1 MVMAND
7 EQTPTPVGDAAPML
21 GVRATVRLA
30 LTGKELD
37 FTTGPIGRAVVLLAI
52 PMVLEMV
59 MESVFALTD
68 AFFVS
73 RLGTNALATVGLTEA
88 MITLL
93 FAIAIGT
100 GMATTAMVA
109 RRVGERDIK
118 GARTAAAQSILL
130 GLVLSVAVAVPGVI
144 FAKDLLAL
152 MGGSPELVATGHGYT
167 RVLFGGSA
175 TIMLIF
181 LLNAVFR
188 GAGDA
193 AIAMRILWI
202 ANGVNIILD
211 PCLIFGLGPFPE
223 LGVTGAAVATTIGR
237 GVGVAIQLWILF
249 RGGSRIRIRISD
261 IVPQPRIIL
270 RLFRLSVGGILQF
283 LIGTSSWVCLVW
295 IIGGFG
301 PAAVA
306 GYTLAIRL
314 VVFAILPSWGLANA
328 AATLV
333 GQNLGAGQPDR
344 AEASVWR
351 AGIYNSLFLLG
362 VAVVFIILAG
372 PLIRIFSHEPDVVRY
387 GVSCLR
393 WVSFGY
399 PFYAWGMV
407 MVQAFNGA
415 GDTYTPSI
423 INFFCYWLFQLPVAY
438 GLAYGTGFGPTGVF
452 IAITVA
458 ESMIAVVGILVFRR
472 GRWRQSKV

>member
-1 MVMAND
+1 MAD
-7 EQTPTPVGDAAPML
+7 KEPTSSPRVGTAPDM
-21 GVRATVRLA
+21 GAWATIKLA

-37 FTTGPIGRAVVLLAI
+37 FTSGPIGRAIVLLAI

-73 RLGTNALATVGLTEA
+73 RLGTDAVATVGLTEA
-88 MITLL
+88 MISIL
-93 FAIAIGT
+93 FAVAIGS

-109 RRVGERDIK
+109 RRIGEK
-118 GARTAAAQSILL
+118 NTAGARVAAAQSILL
-130 GLVLSVAVAVPGVI
+130 GLMLTLVVALPGVL
-144 FAKDLLAL
+144 FAKDLLRL
-152 MGGSPELVATGHGYT
+152 MGGTPELIASGHGYT

-175 TIMLIF
+175 TIMLLF

-193 AIAMRILWI
+193 AIAMRVLWI
-202 ANGVNIILD
+202 ANTINIVLD
-211 PCLIFGLGPFPE
+211 PCMIFGLGPFPE

-237 GVGVAIQLWILF
+237 GAGVLIQFWVLF
-249 RGGSRIRIRISD
+249 RGSSRIHVRWPHF
-261 IVPQPRIIL
+261 VPRPMIIL
-270 RLFRLSVGGILQF
+270 RLFRLSVGGILQI
-283 LIGTSSWVCLVW
+283 LIGTSSWVVLVA

-301 PAAVA
+301 SAAVA

-314 VVFAILPSWGLANA
+314 IIFAILPSWGLANA

-333 GQNLGAGQPDR
+333 GQNLGADQADR
-344 AEASVWR
+344 AEISVWR
-351 AGIYNSLFLLG
+351 AGLYNMGFLLG
-362 VAVVFIILAG
+362 IAGVFIAAAG
-372 PLIRIFSHEPDVVRY
+372 PLIRIFSVEPEVVRY
-387 GVSCLR
+387 GVACLR
-393 WVSFGY
+393 WVSIGF

-415 GDTYTPSI
+415 GDTYTPTV
-423 INFFCYWLFQLPVAY
+423 INFFCYWIFQLPFAY
-438 GLAYGTGFGPTGVF
+438 LLAHTAGLGPNGIF

-458 ESMIAVVGILVFRR
+458 ESLIAVVGVLVFRR
-472 GRWRQSKV
+472 GRWKLREV

>member
-1 MVMAND
+1 MTKNKSPAIPPA
-7 EQTPTPVGDAAPML
+7 EATPRT
-21 GVRATVRLA
+21 GVWPTVKLA

-37 FTTGPIGRAVVLLAI
+37 FTTGPIGRAVILLAI

-73 RLGTNALATVGLTEA
+73 RLGTDALATVGLTEA

-100 GMATTAMVA
+100 GLATTAMVA
-109 RRVGERDIK
+109 RRVGERDIA
-118 GARTAAAQSILL
+118 GARTAAAQSIVL
-130 GLVLSVAVAVPGVI
+130 GLVLSAAVAVPGVI
-144 FAKDLLAL
+144 FAKDLLAV

-193 AIAMRILWI
+193 AIAMRVLWI
-202 ANGVNIILD
+202 ANGVNILLD

-223 LGVTGAAVATTIGR
+223 LGVMGAAVATTIGR
-237 GVGVAIQLWILF
+237 GTGVVLQLWVLF
-249 RGGSRIRIRISD
+249 RGGSRIQIRFSD
-261 IVPQPRIIL
+261 LAPRMGIIL

-283 LIGTSSWVCLVW
+283 LIGTSSWVIMVW

-301 PAAVA
+301 NAAVA

-314 VVFAILPSWGLANA
+314 IVFAILPSWGMANA

-333 GQNLGAGQPDR
+333 GQNLGANSPER

-351 AGIYNSLFLLG
+351 AGTYNMFFLVG
-362 VAVVFIILAG
+362 VSIIFIAFAN
-372 PLIRIFSHEPDVVRY
+372 PLIRLFTQEEEVIHY

-393 WVSFGY
+393 WVSYGY
-399 PFYAWGMV
+399 GFYAWGMV

-415 GDTYTPSI
+415 GDTYTPTI
-423 INFFCYWLFQLPVAY
+423 INFFCYWLFQLP
-438 GLAYGTGFGPTGVF
+438 LAYLLAKQTGLGATGVF
-452 IAITVA
+452 MAITAA
-458 ESMIAVVGILVFRR
+458 ESLIAVVGILVFRR
-472 GRWRQSKV
+472 GRWKARVV

>member
-1 MVMAND
+1 MTMAN
-7 EQTPTPVGDAAPML
+7 EELTSARGGDSPPAL
-21 GVRATVRLA
+21 GVRATVKLA

-37 FTTGPIGRAVVLLAI
+37 FTTGSIGRAVILLAI

-73 RLGTNALATVGLTEA
+73 RLGTDALATVGLTEA

-109 RRVGERDIK
+109 RRVGERDTA
-118 GARTAAAQSILL
+118 GARTAAAQSIVL
-130 GLVLSVAVAVPGVI
+130 GLVLSAAVAVPGVI

-152 MGGSPELVATGHGYT
+152 MGGSPELVATGHAYT

-193 AIAMRILWI
+193 AIAMRVLWI
-202 ANGVNIILD
+202 ANGINIILD

-223 LGVTGAAVATTIGR
+223 LGVAGAAVATTIGR
-237 GVGVAIQLWILF
+237 GVGVAIQLWVLF

-283 LIGTSSWVCLVW
+283 LIGTSSWVFLVW

-344 AEASVWR
+344 AEVSVWR
-351 AGIYNSLFLLG
+351 AGMYNSLFLLG

-415 GDTYTPSI
+415 GDTYTPSV

-438 GLAYGTGFGPTGVF
+438 GLAYGTDFGPTGVF

-458 ESMIAVVGILVFRR
+458 ESLIAVVGILVFRR
-472 GRWRQSKV
+472 GRWKLREI

>member
-1 MVMAND
+1 MTST
-7 EQTPTPVGDAAPML
+7 EPPPTL
-21 GVRATVRLA
+21 GIWKTVRLA

-37 FTTGPIGRAVVLLAI
+37 FTTGPIGRAVILLAI

-73 RLGTNALATVGLTEA
+73 RLGTDALATVGLTEA

-93 FAIAIGT
+93 FAVAIGT
-100 GMATTAMVA
+100 GLATTAMVA
-109 RRVGERDIK
+109 RRVGERDIA

-152 MGGSPELVATGHGYT
+152 MGGSPELVGSGHGYT

-193 AIAMRILWI
+193 AIAMRVLWI
-202 ANGVNIILD
+202 ANGVNILLD

-223 LGVTGAAVATTIGR
+223 LGVMGAAVATTIGR
-237 GVGVAIQLWILF
+237 GTGVALQLWVLF
-249 RGGSRIRIRISD
+249 RGGSRIQIRFSD
-261 IVPQPRIIL
+261 LAPRVGIIL

-283 LIGTSSWVCLVW
+283 LIGTSSWVVMVW

-301 PAAVA
+301 SAAVA

-314 VVFAILPSWGLANA
+314 IVFAILPSWGMHQAHRLRHSSLMGNGQRGSHPGRPKPRRRLARSCRSLGLA
-328 AATLV
+328 CRHVQHALPGQRVDRIHRLRQPPDPTLHPGGGGDSLRCLV
-333 GQNLGAGQPDR
+333 SAMGFVRLWFLRLGNGHGAG
-344 AEASVWR
+344 
-351 AGIYNSLFLLG
+351 L
-362 VAVVFIILAG
+362 
-372 PLIRIFSHEPDVVRY
+372 
-387 GVSCLR
+387 
-393 WVSFGY
+393 
-399 PFYAWGMV
+399 
-407 MVQAFNGA
+407 
-415 GDTYTPSI
+415 
-423 INFFCYWLFQLPVAY
+423 
-438 GLAYGTGFGPTGVF
+438 
-452 IAITVA
+452 
-458 ESMIAVVGILVFRR
+458 
-472 GRWRQSKV
+472 

>member
-1 MVMAND
+1 MYTARLNRYTQSPAAQFSPNTHHKTRVWLPDM
-7 EQTPTPVGDAAPML
+7 ERKPTPTATTQLDPYADL
-21 GVRATVRLA
+21 GVYGTVKLS

-37 FTTGPIGRAVVLLAI
+37 FTTGPIGRAIVLLSI

-73 RLGTNALATVGLTEA
+73 RLGTDALATVGLTEA

-109 RRVGERDIK
+109 RRVGQRDIA

-152 MGGSPELVATGHGYT
+152 MGGSAELAATGHGYT
-167 RVLFGGSA
+167 RVLFGGSV
-175 TIMLIF
+175 TIVLIF

-193 AIAMRILWI
+193 AIAMRVLWI
-202 ANGVNIILD
+202 ANGVNIVLD

-237 GVGVAIQLWILF
+237 GIGVALQLWVLF
-249 RGGSRIRIRISD
+249 FGGSRIRITLSD
-261 IVPQPRIIL
+261 LTPKLRIIL

-283 LIGTSSWVCLVW
+283 LIGTSSWVVLVW
-295 IIGGFG
+295 LIGGFG
-301 PAAVA
+301 AAAVA

-333 GQNLGAGQPDR
+333 GQNLGAGSPER
-344 AEASVWR
+344 AETSVWR
-351 AGIYNSLFLLG
+351 AGLYNMFFLLAI
-362 VAVVFIILAG
+362 AVVFVAAAG
-372 PLIRIFSHEPDVVRY
+372 PLIRLFSTDAVVVAH
-387 GVSCLR
+387 GIACLR
-393 WVSFGY
+393 WVSYGY
-399 PFYAWGMV
+399 PFYAWGSSW
-407 MVQAFNGA
+407 
-415 GDTYTPSI
+415 PSPSPR
-423 INFFCYWLFQLPVAY
+423 LRLP
-438 GLAYGTGFGPTGVF
+438 
-452 IAITVA
+452 
-458 ESMIAVVGILVFRR
+458 
-472 GRWRQSKV
+472 

>member
-1 MVMAND
+1 MVN
-7 EQTPTPVGDAAPML
+7 EKPTSIPSGEPASESGAWS
-21 GVRATVRLA
+21 TIKLA

-88 MITLL
+88 MITIL
-93 FAIAIGT
+93 FAVAIGSA
-100 GMATTAMVA
+100 MATTAMVA
-109 RRVGERDIK
+109 RRIGEGDK
-118 GARTAAAQSILL
+118 AGARIAAAQSVLL
-130 GLVLSVAVAVPGVI
+130 GLVLTVVVALPGAV
-144 FAKDLLAL
+144 FARDLLRL
-152 MGGSPELVATGHGYT
+152 MGGTPELIASGHGYT

-193 AIAMRILWI
+193 AIAMRVLWI
-202 ANGVNIILD
+202 ANAINIVLD

-223 LGVTGAAVATTIGR
+223 LGVMGAAVATTIGR
-237 GVGVAIQLWILF
+237 GAGVVIQFWVLF
-249 RGGSRIRIRISD
+249 RGGSRIHVRLPDFAPR
-261 IVPQPRIIL
+261 PRIIL

-283 LIGTSSWVCLVW
+283 LIGTSSWVVMVW

-301 PAAVA
+301 SAAVA

-314 VVFAILPSWGLANA
+314 IVFAILPSWGMANA

-333 GQNLGAGQPDR
+333 GQNVGAGSPER

-351 AGIYNSLFLLG
+351 TGTYNMLFLVG
-362 VAVVFIILAG
+362 AAVVFIIFAN
-372 PLIRIFSHEPDVVRY
+372 PLIRLFTEEPDVVRY

-393 WVSFGY
+393 WVSYGY
-399 PFYAWGMV
+399 GFYAWGMV

-415 GDTYTPSI
+415 GDTYTPTI
-423 INFFCYWLFQLPVAY
+423 INFFCYWLFQLP
-438 GLAYGTGFGPTGVF
+438 LAYLLAHHTGLGATGVF
-452 IAITVA
+452 LAITAA

-472 GRWRQSKV
+472 GRWKRRTV